1 MSSHETLRLLGMI
14 SIVFVVWFT
23 WHACYMLLAGPGQ
36 SRRQAIIEAWT
47 NIVIG
52 FSINYVVNIF
62 LLPLVGA
69 KMTAANNLWLG
80 CVYTAISM
88 LRQYTIRRWFNN
100 GIHTFAVGIAR
111 RFS

>member
-1 MSSHETLRLLGMI
+1 MSPLDTLKFLGCV
-14 SIVFVVWFT
+14 SIVGVIWFT
-23 WHACYMLLAGPGQ
+23 WHACYMLPSGPGQ
-36 SRRQAIIEAWT
+36 SRRQAVIEAWT

-69 KMTAANNLWLG
+69 QITMANNLWLG
-80 CVYTAISM
+80 CIYTAISM
-88 LRQYTIRRWFNN
+88 LRQYAIRRWFNN
-100 GIHTFAVGIAR
+100 SIHTFAAQVAR